1 MKVSEIK
8 ETDYHQGVETYDL
21 RNCPKIL
28 LRVSSA
34 AQLEIQSLSN
44 VLEFDM
50 MILGRTP
57 TFRGRIGRGLLFQ
70 VWKQKG
76 SRSRM
81 PVQLSLNLFANLK
94 VGDH

>member
-1 MKVSEIK
+1 MSVGTKVSEIK
-8 ETDYHQGVETYDL
+8 ETDYHRGVETYDL

-57 TFRGRIGRGLLFQ
+57 TFRGRMVYSPKF
-70 VWKQKG
+70 G
-76 SRSRM
+76 SRKGAEVECLCS
-81 PVQLSLNLFANLK
+81 F
-94 VGDH
+94 H